1 MNKKFDSIEYKNSLK
16 NISLKDL
23 QPNIDN
29 WLFFTIIIIFFFG
42 LFSLYSASN
51 QNPIV
56 IQQQSFRF
64 ILSFIAFFIASKINS
79 FHLKKNAK
87 ILYVFFIFLLLL
99 VFFLGHTSMGATRWL
114 DLYFIK
120 FQPSEFLK
128 LVMPIFMAWIVTKYG
143 EPNNIRKNLFY
154 ISFLI
159 IPFTLILLQ
168 PDLGTAIIILMSG
181 LIVIFLAGIPK
192 KYILSLLILG
202 FVSIPLIWNFML
214 HNYQKERILTLFNPE
229 NDPLGTGYHIIQS
242 KIAIG
247 NGGFNGLGWLQG
259 TQSHLSFIPEQTT
272 DFIYAVIAEEF
283 GFLGLLC
290 LLFLYFILIIRCLYM
305 SYNVKDI
312 FSKLLITSYITIFS
326 FYVFINIGM
335 VSGILPV
342 VGVPLPLISFG
353 GTSMF
358 TIMISFGFISGL
370 YKENKIKK

>member
-1 MNKKFDSIEYKNSLK
+1 
-16 NISLKDL
+16 
-23 QPNIDN
+23 
-29 WLFFTIIIIFFFG
+29 
-42 LFSLYSASN
+42 
-51 QNPIV
+51 
-56 IQQQSFRF
+56 
-64 ILSFIAFFIASKINS
+64 
-79 FHLKKNAK
+79 
-87 ILYVFFIFLLLL
+87 
-99 VFFLGHTSMGATRWL
+99 
-114 DLYFIK
+114 
-120 FQPSEFLK
+120 
-128 LVMPIFMAWIVTKYG
+128 
-143 EPNNIRKNLFY
+143 
-154 ISFLI
+154 
-159 IPFTLILLQ
+159 
-168 PDLGTAIIILMSG
+168 
-181 LIVIFLAGIPK
+181 
-192 KYILSLLILG
+192 
-202 FVSIPLIWNFML
+202 ML